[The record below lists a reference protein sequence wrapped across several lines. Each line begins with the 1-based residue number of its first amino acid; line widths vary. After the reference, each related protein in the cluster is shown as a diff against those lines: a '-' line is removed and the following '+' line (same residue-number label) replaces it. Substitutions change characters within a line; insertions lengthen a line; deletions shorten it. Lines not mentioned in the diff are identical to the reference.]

1 MDRFVEGLMLVQKM
15 TPAYLSCI
23 PRQVLRKCG
32 SRAGGRAAGSHVLA
46 LA

>member
-15 TPAYLSCI
+15 TPAYLTRI
-23 PRQVLRKCG
+23 PRQVLRNCG
-32 SRAGGRAAGSHVLA
+32 SRAGGGVAGSHVLA